1 MNNCKTMLI
10 KTKHLLQEL
19 GISRSTLYRWIKKY
33 NFPAPH
39 NTGFYS
45 VSEVNN
51 WILKRKESLFEL
63 DKEQ

>member
-1 MNNCKTMLI
+1 MLI

-19 GISRSTLYRWIKKY
+19 GISRSTLYRWIKRY
-33 NFPAPH
+33 NFLAPH
-39 NTGFYS
+39 NTGFHS